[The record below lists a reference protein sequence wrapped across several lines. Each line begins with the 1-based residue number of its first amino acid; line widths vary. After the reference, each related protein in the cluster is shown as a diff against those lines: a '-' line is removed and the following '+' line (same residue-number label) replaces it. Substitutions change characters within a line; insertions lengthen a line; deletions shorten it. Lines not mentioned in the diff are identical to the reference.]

1 MTMNLKF
8 YNTLT
13 RRKEAFI
20 PIDPTCI
27 RFYVC
32 GPTVYNYIHIGNARP
47 AVIFDVLFRVL
58 QQHYPQV
65 KYVRNITDVD
75 DKIHQA
81 AQAANTHISTITQ
94 QFTEAYHQDLH
105 TLGNLAPTLE
115 PRATEHIPAMIN
127 MIETLI
133 SKGHAYVAEQH
144 VLFAVNSDAD
154 YGKLSHRQLDDM
166 LAGAR
171 VDPLPFKQHPGDFVL
186 WKPSVDGW
194 PGWDSPWGFGRPGWH
209 IECSA
214 MIRQHLGDQID
225 LHGGG
230 QDLIFPHHENEI
242 AQSECACGQK
252 PFVNYWLHN
261 GYITLDQEKMSKS
274 LGNMITV
281 RELLSRYSAEVLRY
295 VLLSTHYRSPLNWSD
310 ELVEQAQQRLDRL
323 YQRLRDAVSSAQTN
337 SNLRDQRPLSAS
349 AQALSDALADDLNT
363 PLALMH
369 LQDLAQ
375 QLSQGLVDA
384 ADLRQSGQMLGLLQ
398 QDPEAYF
405 KQRPSAAGHDT
416 LDETAIE
423 QAIVARNQARRDKDF
438 AKADQIRQ
446 QLLAQKIELED
457 SAQGTRWRRQ

>member
-1 MTMNLKF
+1 MNLKF